1 MPFFVNAR
9 VSTEWL
15 SFPQDAA
22 LAAFEKAIELLS
34 RGVSDVYV
42 TDESGHVYFPDNFCE
57 LFADAAT
64 ANGPRA

>member
-1 MPFFVNAR
+1 MPFFVNAK

-22 LAAFEKAIELLS
+22 LGAFEKAIELLS
-34 RGVSDVYV
+34 RGVSDIYV
-42 TDESGHVYFPDNFCE
+42 TDKSGHVYFPDNFCE

-64 ANGPRA
+64 ANSLQA